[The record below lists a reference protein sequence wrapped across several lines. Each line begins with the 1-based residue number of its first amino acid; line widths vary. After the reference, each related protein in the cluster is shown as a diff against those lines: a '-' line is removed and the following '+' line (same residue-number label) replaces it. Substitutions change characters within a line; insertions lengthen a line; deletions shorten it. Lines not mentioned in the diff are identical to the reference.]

1 MGTNYGLQEFST
13 QEAVNFEAYK
23 DWNWE
28 ILDLSTDET
37 DVTSTYITAD
47 NPAKKI
53 VLYIEPNNQ
62 GLSSLEV
69 NDVLSLKLNGQDA
82 ASKIIKIDPNDL
94 PFTLIGIQLTSF
106 AIKSESGE
114 ANDHISLLSFH

>member
-28 ILDLSTDET
+28 ILDLSNDET

-53 VLYIEPNNQ
+53 VLYVEPTVT
-62 GLSSLEV
+62 GVSSLDV
-69 NDVLSLKLNGQDA
+69 NDLLTMTLNGKTDSQ
-82 ASKIIKIDPNDL
+82 KKIKIDPNDL

-106 AIKSESGE
+106 AIQSKTGESSDSV
-114 ANDHISLLSFH
+114 ALLTFH